1 MVFAAAL
8 TTAGS
13 DEPLS
18 TAVSSGVVGTG
29 HKRGSVWRVSPFTAF
44 PVSCCSDDVF
54 RFAPRCVLRP
64 QDVRRNGKPEELHQD
79 MKSAYIACS
88 ADIIFAA
95 PRFNNH
101 RPYLMAGVSPMINL
115 SSKTSDY
122 LKLKRQ
128 TFALEVGME
137 YDFYLPFFKLRPE
150 LKFVYALAT
159 RSTQS
164 IRRRFATRTF

>member
-1 MVFAAAL
+1 
-8 TTAGS
+8 
-13 DEPLS
+13 
-18 TAVSSGVVGTG
+18 
-29 HKRGSVWRVSPFTAF
+29 
-44 PVSCCSDDVF
+44 
-54 RFAPRCVLRP
+54 
-64 QDVRRNGKPEELHQD
+64 

-115 SSKTSDY
+115 SSKTIDY

-150 LKFVYALAT
+150 LKFVYALGNTLDTKHPQEIRDKNLLKYA
-159 RSTQS
+159 QS
-164 IRRRFATRTF
+164 ASEAKTKMVVFSFYFE

>member
-1 MVFAAAL
+1 
-8 TTAGS
+8 
-13 DEPLS
+13 
-18 TAVSSGVVGTG
+18 
-29 HKRGSVWRVSPFTAF
+29 
-44 PVSCCSDDVF
+44 
-54 RFAPRCVLRP
+54 
-64 QDVRRNGKPEELHQD
+64 

-88 ADIIFAA
+88 ADIIFVA

-137 YDFYLPFFKLRPE
+137 CDFYLPFFKLRPE
-150 LKFVYALAT
+150 LKFVYALGNTLDTKHPQEIRDKNLLKYA
-159 RSTQS
+159 QS
-164 IRRRFATRTF
+164 ASEAKTKMVVFSFYFE